1 MSVNGEDSKRFELLA
16 HRGYAARFPENTRV
30 AIEAA
35 VDAGARFVEFDIQL
49 SRDQVPHLLHDVD
62 FQRTGNSTAQIFDL
76 DADQVAELR
85 VGEPERFGQVFAA
98 VRVPRLTEVVED
110 LQRWPEVTAFVEIK
124 RQSVEQFGVEAVL
137 GAVLPVLEPVLKQCV
152 LISFEQDV
160 IEAARD
166 RAGVPIGW
174 ALRSWDEV
182 SRAAVE
188 DLQPEYLFCNV
199 TRLPPEP
206 ESLWKGSWIWVAY
219 EVVDPDKARVL
230 ANRGVGMIETMAF
243 VEMHAA
249 LGGDT

>member
-1 MSVNGEDSKRFELLA
+1 V
-16 HRGYAARFPENTRV
+16 AA
-30 AIEAA
+30 
-35 VDAGARFVEFDIQL
+35 L
-49 SRDQVPHLLHDVD
+49 S
-62 FQRTGNSTAQIFDL
+62 
-76 DADQVAELR
+76 VAER
-85 VGEPERFGQVFAA
+85 DRFADEFIGIRAPKLA
-98 VRVPRLTEVVED
+98 EVVQD
-110 LQRWPEVTAFVEIK
+110 LAGWPEVTAFVEIK

-160 IEAARD
+160 IEAARV

-206 ESLWKGSWIWVAY
+206 ESLWKGSWIWVVY
-219 EVVDPDKARVL
+219 EVVDPDEARVL

-249 LGGDT
+249 LGGAT